1 MRQLCVIMRHL
12 KCVVMRH
19 LSALME
25 MIAFEIQRCASNY
38 KNMHKFGRS
47 SKLFV
52 FAAKILF
59 LVTVTLDLQ
68 P

>member
-19 LSALME
+19 LSAL
-25 MIAFEIQRCASNY
+25 IAFEIQRCASNY